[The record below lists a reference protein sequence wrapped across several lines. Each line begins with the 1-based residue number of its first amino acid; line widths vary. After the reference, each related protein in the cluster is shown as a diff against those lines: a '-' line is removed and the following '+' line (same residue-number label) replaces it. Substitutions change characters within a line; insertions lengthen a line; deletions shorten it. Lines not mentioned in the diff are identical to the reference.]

1 MEEHFLRECKLHSSW
16 WYSICQNYLQ
26 LNTILNINHPVRLS
40 EVVTDV
46 TRDTWHVTRTVMMSA
61 AHLARVIQAPWGVTW
76 RLYSPATAGQLRVS
90 RGLRRVSLSDL
101 SFPPVISRPAK
112 TRMQIIFRKQ
122 PPTLQAGK
130 IFCNATLVLKIKG
143 VTAAQYDL
151 FILNKLQRNF
161 RILHW
166 INKKEVFIDWD

>member
-26 LNTILNINHPVRLS
+26 LNTILNINHLVRLRRS
-40 EVVTDV
+40 WL
-46 TRDTWHVTRTVMMSA
+46 TWHVTRTVMLSA

-130 IFCNATLVLKIKG
+130 IFCNATLVFKIKG
-143 VTAAQYDL
+143 VTGAQYDL

-161 RILHW
+161 RILQW